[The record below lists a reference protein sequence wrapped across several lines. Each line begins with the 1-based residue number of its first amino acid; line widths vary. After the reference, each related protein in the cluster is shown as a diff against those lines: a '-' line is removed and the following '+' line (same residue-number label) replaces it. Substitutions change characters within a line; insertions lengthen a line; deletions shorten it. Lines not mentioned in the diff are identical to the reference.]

1 MSLLLKNGTYI
12 NIDTLTFTPTDIL
25 VDETSGQLRFSA
37 DSPFTDA
44 EISGAVTEDCSGKY
58 IMHSFADG
66 YQRPC
71 LSMAFAHK
79 EFDQHQLTYFRYLT
93 QILWK
98 VDDLLDKDLLYASA
112 LYAAITSA
120 KNGTTF
126 AVCRN
131 ESTKYIDG
139 ALNTIKKAFDEV
151 GVSTLLSFAA
161 SQSNGFG
168 TASKIIEANLN
179 YMTENQALMGI
190 AASYL
195 ATNEILEEVVRL
207 CRKNNRGVLINVA
220 EDNLDQA
227 NTMRDYK
234 RRVVSRLYESGLMDF
249 SSSILT
255 NANYLDEHELDLIND
270 KPAWVAQ
277 NPYGNFQRGILP
289 FNSKWSEYNFM
300 LGTDFSGASIPQC
313 MRTAYYQS
321 LGTENYKSSQQAF
334 NSMNAVHNYIKI
346 NNFAGDGDNN
356 LIVFDNPTPMT
367 LDKSNIVK
375 HLAYNFNNRDICM
388 VISDGKI
395 IVKNGTTTLVD
406 EKEALKICAE
416 QLKRIT

>member
-37 DSPFTDA
+37 DNPFTDA

-71 LSMAFAHK
+71 LSMAFANK

-98 VDDLLDKDLLYASA
+98 VDALMDEDLLYASA

-131 ESTKYIDG
+131 ESTQYIDG

-161 SQSNGFG
+161 SQANGFS
-168 TASKIIEANLN
+168 TAQKIMDTNAEFLTN
-179 YMTENQALMGI
+179 NQAIMGI

-195 ATNEILEEVVRL
+195 ATNEILENVEHI
-207 CRKNNRGVLINVA
+207 CRKNQKGVLINVA

-234 RRVVSRLYESGLMDF
+234 RRVVTRLYESGLMNYT
-249 SSSILT
+249 SSILT
-255 NANYLDEHELDLIND
+255 NANYVDDNERDLIND
-270 KPAWVAQ
+270 KPAWVVQ
-277 NPYGNFQRGILP
+277 NPCGNFQRGIMP
-289 FNSKWSEYNFM
+289 FNSKWIEYNIM
-300 LGTDFSGASIPQC
+300 LGTDFSGASIPEC
-313 MRTAYYQS
+313 MRTAYYQTLS
-321 LGTENYKSSQQAF
+321 TENYITPMQAYK
-334 NSMNAVHNYIKI
+334 SMNAIHNYIKI
-346 NNFAGDGDNN
+346 NSFKGDEDNN
-356 LIVFDNPTPMT
+356 LVVFGNPTPMT
-367 LDKSNIVK
+367 LDKSNFVK
-375 HLAYNFNNRDICM
+375 HLAYNFNNRDISM

>member
-12 NIDTLTFTPTDIL
+12 DLDTLTFKPTDIL

-37 DSPFTDA
+37 DNTFTDA
-44 EISGAVTEDCSGKY
+44 DISGATVEDCSGKY

-66 YQRPC
+66 YQRPG

-79 EFDQHQLTYFRYLT
+79 EFDQHQLTYFRYLS

-98 VDDLLDKDLLYASA
+98 VDALMDEDLLYSSA

-161 SQSNGFG
+161 SQADGLS
-168 TASKIIEANLN
+168 TAQKIMAANAE
-179 YMTENQALMGI
+179 YISGNQAIMGI

-195 ATNEILEEVVRL
+195 ATNEIFEEVARI
-207 CRKNNRGVLINVA
+207 CKETQKGVLINAA
-220 EDNLDQA
+220 EDSLDQA

-234 RRVVSRLYESGLMDF
+234 RRVVARLYESGLMDYP
-249 SSSILT
+249 SSILT
-255 NANYLDEHELDLIND
+255 NANYVDENERDLISD
-270 KPAWVAQ
+270 KPAWVVH
-277 NPYGNFQRGILP
+277 NPCGNFQRGIVP
-289 FNSKWSEYNFM
+289 FNSKWIEYNIM
-300 LGTDFSGASIPQC
+300 LGTDFSGASIIDS
-313 MRTAYYQS
+313 MRTAYYQTLS
-321 LGTENYKSSQQAF
+321 TENYITPQQAY
-334 NSMNAVHNYIKI
+334 NSMNAVHKYIK
-346 NNFAGDGDNN
+346 NNGFKGDGDNN
-356 LIVFDNPTPMT
+356 LVVFGNPTPMT
-367 LDKSNIVK
+367 LDKSNFIK
-375 HLAYNFNNRDICM
+375 HLAYNFNNRDIHM

-406 EKEALKICAE
+406 EKEALKMCAE

>member
-12 NIDTLTFTPTDIL
+12 NIDTLAFTPTDIL

-37 DSPFTDA
+37 DNPFTDA

-79 EFDQHQLTYFRYLT
+79 EFDQRQLTYFRYLS

-98 VDDLLDKDLLYASA
+98 VDALMDEDLLYASA
-112 LYAAITSA
+112 LYAAITAA

-131 ESTKYIDG
+131 ETSKYIDG
-139 ALNTIKKAFDEV
+139 ALNTIKKAFDQV

-161 SQSNGFG
+161 SQSDGFN
-168 TASKIIEANLN
+168 TALKIIDANAAFASD
-179 YMTENQALMGI
+179 NQAIMGI

-195 ATNEILEEVVRL
+195 ATNEILETVEVI
-207 CRKNNRGVLINVA
+207 CRKNQKGVLINVA
-220 EDNLDQA
+220 EDSLDQA

-234 RRVVSRLYESGLMDF
+234 RRVVARLYESGLMNYT
-249 SSSILT
+249 SSILT
-255 NANYLDEHELDLIND
+255 NANYVDDNERDLIND
-270 KPAWVAQ
+270 KPAWVVH
-277 NPYGNFQRGILP
+277 NPCGNFQRGIVP
-289 FNSKWSEYNFM
+289 FNSKWIEYNIM
-300 LGTDFSGASIPQC
+300 LGTDFSGASIIDS
-313 MRTAYYQS
+313 MRTAYYQTLS
-321 LGTENYKSSQQAF
+321 TENYITTQQAY
-334 NSMNAVHNYIKI
+334 NSMNAVHKYIKV
-346 NNFAGDGDNN
+346 NEFKGDGDNN
-356 LIVFDNPTPMT
+356 LVVFSNPTPMA
-367 LDKSNIVK
+367 LDKSNFIK
-375 HLAYNFNNRDICM
+375 HLAYNFSNRDIDM
-388 VISDGKI
+388 VISDGRI
-395 IVKNGTTTLVD
+395 IVKDGTSTLVD
-406 EKEALKICAE
+406 EKDALKLCAE

>member
-37 DSPFTDA
+37 DNPFTDA

-98 VDDLLDKDLLYASA
+98 VDDLLDEDLLYASA

-139 ALNTIKKAFDEV
+139 ALNTIKKSFDEV

-179 YMTENQALMGI
+179 YMTDNQAIMGI

-195 ATNEILEEVVRL
+195 ATDAIVEEVARL

-234 RRVVSRLYESGLMDF
+234 RRVVTRLYESGLMDF

-300 LGTDFSGASIPQC
+300 LGT
-313 MRTAYYQS
+313 
-321 LGTENYKSSQQAF
+321 ENYKSSQQAF

-346 NNFAGDGDNN
+346 NNFAGDGNNN